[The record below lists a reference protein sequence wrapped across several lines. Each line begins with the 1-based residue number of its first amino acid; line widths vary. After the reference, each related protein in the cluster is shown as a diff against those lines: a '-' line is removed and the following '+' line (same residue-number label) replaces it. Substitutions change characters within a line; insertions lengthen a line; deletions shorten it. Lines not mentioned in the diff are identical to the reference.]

1 MTRWAVSSQ
10 TWTVVPGMG
19 LEVMHEEGHAQE
31 IGWTLD
37 RAMVLGDSG
46 WRIRPYPHPSETRWA
61 VSSHKTVLDRFHA
74 DELAYWR
81 ARAQHLEQLVTATI
95 GDLENGASARCMGS
109 TDLPEPPV
117 GTRYFRDGHLVW
129 HRTEVGWYCC
139 RPNCPNCPAQWTDV
153 RGYHDLNQAERVLPG
168 EPGP

>member
-1 MTRWAVSSQ
+1 MTRQAVTSS

-31 IGWTLD
+31 VGWTLD
-37 RAMVLGDSG
+37 GSVILGDSG
-46 WRIRPYPHPSETRWA
+46 WRIRAYPNPSDKA
-61 VSSHKTVLDRFHA
+61 VLDKFHA

-81 ARAQHLEQLVTATI
+81 ARALHLQQLVTTMLGA
-95 GDLENGASARCMGS
+95 LEDGLSVRVMGS
-109 TDLPEPPV
+109 SDLPEPPV
-117 GTRYFRDGHLVW
+117 GTRYFRDGHLTW

-153 RGYHDLNQAERVLPG
+153 RDYHDVNQSERVLPG